1 MAGTKPRRSWLL
13 IVSLCLNVALVAA
26 VAVVAW
32 RVAHFDI
39 WSMPAARSRRA
50 RSWPRFPDRRPAIQA
65 IIDTHRGRIAAL
77 RRGTARA
84 RYDAFRVFGAPDYTP
99 EKMATALDGVVAAD
113 GALERD
119 VVRRLGC
126 KPRDA
131 VARRA
136 PGAGPRMSKPAT
148 APGSTACGG
157 GTGCSKYAPPS
168 RGG

>member
-26 VAVVAW
+26 IAVVAW

-39 WSMPAARSRRA
+39 LVDAGGPLSPRAVMAA
-50 RSWPRFPDRRPAIQA
+50 FPDRRPAIQA

-119 VVRRLGC
+119 VVAASGASLATLSPAERQALAAHVEARDRSWFHRLWRRDG
-126 KPRDA
+126 
-131 VARRA
+131 VQ
-136 PGAGPRMSKPAT
+136 
-148 APGSTACGG
+148 
-157 GTGCSKYAPPS
+157 
-168 RGG
+168 